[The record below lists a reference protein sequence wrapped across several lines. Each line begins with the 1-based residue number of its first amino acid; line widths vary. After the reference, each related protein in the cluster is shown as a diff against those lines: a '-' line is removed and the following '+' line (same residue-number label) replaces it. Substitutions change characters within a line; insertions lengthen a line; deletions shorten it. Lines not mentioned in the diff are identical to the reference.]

1 MRLPGGERAII
12 PEGKIE
18 RYCLDI
24 THRIGG
30 PKARVFLA
38 ALGLTA
44 RDADLLKGAL
54 SAAAR
59 AHDAALVRR
68 DRYGDHYRID
78 FRFRR
83 AGRERTIRSGWTI
96 REPDGPPYLTTA
108 FVLSSSH
115 D

>member
-1 MRLPGGERAII
+1 MRLPRGEDAII
-12 PEGKIE
+12 PAGKVE
-18 RYCLDI
+18 AYCLDT

-30 PKARVFLA
+30 PKARVFSA

-44 RDADLLKGAL
+44 RDGDLLKQAL
-54 SAAAR
+54 TSAAR
-59 AHDAALVRR
+59 SQDAVLVRR

-78 FRFRR
+78 FRLRH
-83 AGRERTIRSGWTI
+83 AGRERTVRSGWTI
-96 REPDGPPYLTTA
+96 RDAGGPPYLTTA

>member
-1 MRLPGGERAII
+1 MKLPRGEDAII
-12 PEGKIE
+12 PPGKVE
-18 RYCLDI
+18 AYCLDI
-24 THRIGG
+24 MHRIGG

-54 SAAAR
+54 TAAAL

-78 FRFRR
+78 FRFGH

-96 REPDGPPYLTTA
+96 RESGGPPYLTTA